1 MWESEKLGL
10 ADEAGLLI
18 RTRKGDPRK
27 GTLAS
32 VVKARTSIGNE
43 SLAQRF
49 EMGHYPR

>member
-18 RTRKGDPRK
+18 GTRK